1 MKKIKTECKS
11 SRKKYFI
18 LLASFPQLP
27 INRYHGR
34 PIFVKTINKV
44 QIK

>member
-1 MKKIKTECKS
+1 VQKLEKKGIS
-11 SRKKYFI
+11 DSFI

-27 INRYHGR
+27 INRHHGR
-34 PIFVKTINKV
+34 PIFAETINKV